1 MVTGRMTTPGATSV
15 DLIQTRLRSAI
26 FETSWVTTLWILTPG
41 LKSKGVWLKTHNCMC
56 DQSPSM
62 GSISNQ
68 VLLMWS
74 SLGRFKSSWDFSWT
88 QPNSQTWKNGPVQK
102 LNCLNCD
109 IWAVPSCMSIIF
121 GCGTKSL
128 EWTRHKK
135 NQYRV
140 RVDVVQTCLGRD
152 IYSRSSL

>member
-1 MVTGRMTTPGATSV
+1 MTGRMTTPGATSV
-15 DLIQTRLRSAI
+15 DVIQTRLRSAI
-26 FETSWVTTLWILTPG
+26 FETSWDTTLWILTPG

-74 SLGRFKSSWDFSWT
+74 SLGRFKKWRSLWDFSWT
-88 QPNSQTWKNGPVQK
+88 QPISQTWKIDPAQK

-121 GCGTKSL
+121 GCGTNFIVETDGTKVL
-128 EWTRHKK
+128 NHKK
-135 NQYRV
+135 NQCV
-140 RVDVVQTCLGRD
+140 LMW
-152 IYSRSSL
+152 SRLV